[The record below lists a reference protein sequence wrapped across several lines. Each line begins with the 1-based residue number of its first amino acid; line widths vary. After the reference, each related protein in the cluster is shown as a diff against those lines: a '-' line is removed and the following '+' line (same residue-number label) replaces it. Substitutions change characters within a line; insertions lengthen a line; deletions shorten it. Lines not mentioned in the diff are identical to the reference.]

1 MKPASNL
8 KLASMNAVRPALT
21 RQPTVEKRRSSQRVL
36 LRMPVTVHVAGK
48 QAAIS
53 GFTQA
58 VSANEYVGAP
68 LQKFHLGERFLLWH
82 FRRHSA
88 RQPYRIS

>member
-36 LRMPVTVHVAGK
+36 LRMPELAARSAAHAGYR
-48 QAAIS
+48 S
-53 GFTQA
+53 RR
-58 VSANEYVGAP
+58 
-68 LQKFHLGERFLLWH
+68 GEAGCH
-82 FRRHSA
+82 FGLHAGRQRQWRRRHS
-88 RQPYRIS
+88 S